1 VLQVSALEREAME
14 DELVRIDLR
23 AAYPARGTS
32 RRYLQRELKN
42 NSDVGFA

>member
-1 VLQVSALEREAME
+1 ME
-14 DELVRIDLR
+14 DEILRIDLR

-32 RRYLQRELKN
+32 RIYLQRELKN